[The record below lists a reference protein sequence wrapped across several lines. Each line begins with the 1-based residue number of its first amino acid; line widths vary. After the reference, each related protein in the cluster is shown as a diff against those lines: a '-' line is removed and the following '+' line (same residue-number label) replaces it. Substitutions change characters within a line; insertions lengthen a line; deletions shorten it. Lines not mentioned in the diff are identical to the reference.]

1 MPQPKTQ
8 RASKMGS
15 NKPPVKA
22 RESASSMGNGSGSGA
37 GAGGGAKKL
46 ASKPAAGQSTLMGFF
61 KKK

>member
-1 MPQPKTQ
+1 
-8 RASKMGS
+8 MGS

-22 RESASSMGNGSGSGA
+22 RESASSMGSGSGSGA